1 MIHPDTLPAR
11 GVITDADIDDLRR
24 RDEQRLA
31 LAKARLGRAYLL
43 HPSNRVS
50 RWDAPAPQRTATVV
64 RLPARP
70 QLHLEGVA

>member
-11 GVITDADIDDLRR
+11 GVITDADIEDLRR

-31 LAKARLGRAYLL
+31 LAKARLGRQYLL
-43 HPSNRVS
+43 HPANHVKRLG
-50 RWDAPAPQRTATVV
+50 AAPQQRNSNVV